1 MKKGG
6 SRQISDVEGLASME
20 TSFFPMS
27 ICFNSVFIDHLPT
40 LDGVLTLLGSAL
52 LGEKLW
58 LLFTGVLGTTWEGT
72 VGSGD
77 LLLGVLD
84 IT

>member
-1 MKKGG
+1 M
-6 SRQISDVEGLASME
+6 
-20 TSFFPMS
+20 
-27 ICFNSVFIDHLPT
+27 
-40 LDGVLTLLGSAL
+40 DGVLTFLGSAL
-52 LGEKLW
+52 LGDKLW

-84 IT
+84 IARCGDFPLTGVLLSWRELAYLGRI

>member
-1 MKKGG
+1 M
-6 SRQISDVEGLASME
+6 
-20 TSFFPMS
+20 
-27 ICFNSVFIDHLPT
+27 
-40 LDGVLTLLGSAL
+40 DGVFTFLGSAL

-84 IT
+84 LDETCCGEDRFTSWLSFFGTIWMGAEGAGK